1 MKLIKTTIMAA
12 TLAMTATTACTTAG
26 QGGGENKINVKVENG
41 EFTPEILNSFG
52 RVSDA
57 QVSPDGKKIL
67 YGVSITDIKE
77 NKSNRDLWVMDI
89 DGKNPLQITN
99 TPNSENN
106 AVWIDGG
113 NKIAFMYRDESND
126 EAAPQLWVMNADGSS
141 RKCVSDMENGIE
153 GFVISP
159 DEKKVVLISTVPY
172 GNITSE
178 MHPDLDKAKARI
190 IDDLMYRHWN
200 EWVTEVPHPFVA
212 DFDGS
217 KVENV
222 KDVLEGTEFESPMRP
237 WGGVE
242 QLAWTPDSKQLVYV
256 CRKKTG
262 KDYAIS
268 TNSDLYVYDVATAKT
283 VKNLTE
289 GMMGYDN
296 NPIISKSGKLAWL
309 SMEHDGYEADKNRI
323 FMMDMKTGEKQDLT
337 ANWDYSVDEIAW
349 SPDEKYIFF
358 ICPFQGTMPLFRME
372 VATQKIDT
380 IAAGQYDYTG
390 LSPIDA
396 NSIITLR
403 HSYLEPNEVFIAKN
417 GEKEA
422 TKLTSV
428 NDEILAKLNKVTCEK
443 VMVPTTDG
451 KQMTTWVL
459 FPPNFD
465 KNKKY
470 PAILFCEGGPQSPV
484 SQFWSYRWNLRIM
497 ASNGYI
503 VIAPNRRGLPGF
515 GTEWNAQISGDYGGQ
530 NMKDYLSAVDYMK
543 KEPYVDGE
551 HIGAVGA
558 SYGGYSVYWLA
569 GNHEKRFAAFIAHAG
584 IFNIMAQYLE
594 TEEMWF
600 VNWDLGGA
608 FWDKGNAVA
617 QKSYAVANPANY
629 VQNWDTPIMVVTGE
643 NDFRISY
650 TQTMMA
656 FNAAKLRGLP
666 ARMVLFPEEDHW
678 VQRPQNSILWQREF
692 FGWLEQWLKPDTEA
706 YKKAHAEL
714 AAKQQPA
721 EPVAEQ
727 PANKK

>member
-1 MKLIKTTIMAA
+1 MKLIKFSIMAA
-12 TLAMTATTACTTAG
+12 LLAMTATTACNKAG
-26 QGGGENKINVKVENG
+26 SGGNKPEVKVENG

-57 QVSPDGKKIL
+57 QLSPDGKKIL
-67 YGVSITDIKE
+67 YGVTYNDIEK
-77 NKSNRDLWVMDI
+77 NKGNRDLWVMDV

-141 RKCVSDMENGIE
+141 RKCVSKMENGIE

-172 GNITSE
+172 GINTAE
-178 MHPDLDKAKARI
+178 VHPDLKEAKARI
-190 IDDLMYRHWN
+190 MDDLMYRHWN
-200 EWVTEVPHPFVA
+200 EWVTEVPHPFVG
-212 DFDGS
+212 DFDYS
-217 KVENV
+217 SVENV
-222 KDVLEGTEFESPMRP
+222 KDVLEGTQFESPMRP

-242 QLAWTPDSKQLVYV
+242 QLAWTPDSKKLVYV

-262 KDYAIS
+262 KDYAVS
-268 TNSDLYVYDVATAKT
+268 TNSDLYLYDVATAKT
-283 VKNLTE
+283 EKNLTE

-323 FMMDMKTGEKQDLT
+323 FMMDMATGEKKDLT
-337 ANWDYSVDEIAW
+337 ADWDYSVDEIAW

-390 LSPIDA
+390 LTPIDA
-396 NSIITLR
+396 NTVVTLR

-465 KNKKY
+465 KSKKY

-530 NMKDYLSAVDYMK
+530 NMKDYMSAVDYMK

-569 GNHEKRFAAFIAHAG
+569 GNHQKRFAAFIAHAG

-608 FWDKGNAVA
+608 FWDKSNAVA

-692 FGWLEQWLKPDTEA
+692 FGWLEQWLKPETEA
-706 YKKAHAEL
+706 YKKAHAALE
-714 AAKQQPA
+714 AKEQP
-721 EPVAEQ
+721 AEQ
-727 PANKK
+727 PAQPNAK

>member
-1 MKLIKTTIMAA
+1 MKLIKLSIMAA
-12 TLAMTATTACTTAG
+12 LLAMTATTACSKAG
-26 QGGGENKINVKVENG
+26 SGGSKPDVKVENG

-52 RVSDA
+52 RIGDA

-67 YGVSITDIKE
+67 YGVTYMNIEE
-77 NKSNRDLWVMDI
+77 NRGNRDLWVMDI
-89 DGKNPLQITN
+89 DGKNPIQITN

-113 NKIAFMYRDESND
+113 NKIAFMYRDESKD
-126 EAAPQLWVMNADGSS
+126 DAAPQLWVMDADGSS

-159 DEKKVVLISTVPY
+159 DETKVVLISTVPY
-172 GNITSE
+172 GNNTAE
-178 MHPDLDKAKARI
+178 LHPDLKEAKARI

-200 EWVTEVPHPFVA
+200 EWVTEVPHPFVG
-212 DFDGS
+212 DFNGS
-217 KVENV
+217 KVENI

-268 TNSDLYVYDVATAKT
+268 TNSDLYVYDVATNKT

-296 NPIISKSGKLAWL
+296 NPIISKNGKLAWL

-323 FMMDMKTGEKQDLT
+323 FMMDMATGEKKDLT
-337 ANWDYSVDEIAW
+337 ADWDYSVDEIAW

-358 ICPFQGTMPLFRME
+358 ICPFQGTMPLFRMDVE
-372 VATQKIDT
+372 TQKIDT

-390 LSPIDA
+390 LWPIDA
-396 NSIITLR
+396 NTIVTLR
-403 HSYLEPNEVFIAKN
+403 HSYLEPNEVFIAKA

-465 KNKKY
+465 KSKKY

-530 NMKDYLSAVDYMK
+530 NMKDYMSAVDFMK
-543 KEPYVDGE
+543 KEPYIDGE

-569 GNHEKRFAAFIAHAG
+569 GNHQKRFATFIAHAG

-656 FNAAKLRGLP
+656 FNAAKLRDLP
-666 ARMVLFPEEDHW
+666 ARLVLFPEEDHW
-678 VQRPQNSILWQREF
+678 VQKPQNSILWQREF
-692 FGWLEQWLKPDTEA
+692 FGWLEQWLKPETKA
-706 YKKAHAEL
+706 YKDAHAAL
-714 AAKQQPA
+714 AAKEQTK
-721 EPVAEQ
+721 EQ
-727 PANKK
+727 PAAQPK